1 MRFLVVVVLIVV
13 VVVVVGF
20 TVNASVRTI
29 AGFSVLGAWV
39 LYKFSVFRSPLG
51 PFKCGISSSGICR
64 LLFLNVS
71 VFRAGPMFEF
81 SGFSGSLAAAF
92 FVTVGIVRAAT
103 PGGPL
108 E

>member
-29 AGFSVLGAWV
+29 AGFNVLDAWV

-51 PFKCGISSSGICR
+51 P
-64 LLFLNVS
+64 
-71 VFRAGPMFEF
+71 
-81 SGFSGSLAAAF
+81 
-92 FVTVGIVRAAT
+92 
-103 PGGPL
+103 
-108 E
+108 